1 MAPTVSDL
9 IDLAARN
16 PEAPVLLQGETG
28 TGKGF
33 IARQIHDRSVRRTSP
48 FVEINCASLSSTF
61 FESEVFGHERGA
73 FTDARVA
80 KRGLLEMAGEGT
92 VFLDEIAELSP
103 DVQPRLLKVLEER
116 TFRRLGGTTTL
127 RSSARVVVATHQ
139 SLAEAVAEKRFR
151 ADLYYR
157 LQVLTITLPPLR
169 QRPDEILNMAIAMLP
184 KNSTLTTNAEDALV
198 GYRWPGNIRELKN
211 TIWRAAIL
219 AEGQPIEPVH
229 LGLPLPDAAREH
241 DRSATTR
248 SRTLQEVEWDAIR
261 DALAE
266 SGGNR
271 THAARLLGIARST
284 LLEKLKR
291 DPRHS
296 A

>member
-1 MAPTVSDL
+1 MLLWSA
-9 IDLAARN
+9 
-16 PEAPVLLQGETG
+16 VLLYFYASGR
-28 TGKGF
+28 
-33 IARQIHDRSVRRTSP
+33 IAAYLPPDGIFRQMVLISG
-48 FVEINCASLSSTF
+48 I
-61 FESEVFGHERGA
+61 
-73 FTDARVA
+73 
-80 KRGLLEMAGEGT
+80 GLA
-92 VFLDEIAELSP
+92 
-103 DVQPRLLKVLEER
+103 
-116 TFRRLGGTTTL
+116 
-127 RSSARVVVATHQ
+127 VVA
-139 SLAEAVAEKRFR
+139 LF
-151 ADLYYR
+151 
-157 LQVLTITLPPLR
+157 
-169 QRPDEILNMAIAMLP
+169 NMF
-184 KNSTLTTNAEDALV
+184 TTNAEDALV

-248 SRTLQEVEWDAIR
+248 SRTLQEAEWDAIR